1 MNVPGHL
8 TFYSADYALDGGS
21 TTLCATDENGSEHR
35 VYLPRGFDST
45 GNRTTGLLYFDDE
58 LIPAR
63 STLESKLLN
72 LFREAELAHRSVPRP
87 GEMKLTSAFTV
98 VGYDL
103 ERLVRGT
110 VGDNLRF
117 LVDSVI
123 TYVESDAY
131 GSAGISGDLSRRLTV
146 VVRGP

>member
-1 MNVPGHL
+1 V
-8 TFYSADYALDGGS
+8 
-21 TTLCATDENGSEHR
+21 R
-35 VYLPRGFDST
+35 RRRLP
-45 GNRTTGLLYFDDE
+45 DE

-63 STLESKLLN
+63 SRLESKLLK

-87 GEMKLTSAFTV
+87 GELKLTSPFTV
-98 VGYDL
+98 VGQDL

-110 VGDNLRF
+110 AGDNLRF

-131 GSAGISGDLSRRLTV
+131 GSAGISKTI
-146 VVRGP
+146 